1 MVKKYQKA
9 TRNDTSL
16 LVPYDKTV
24 GDYFIQSHR
33 INGKKNLVGCLTV
46 KGFDLSLL
54 NPEEQQLR
62 LREFQ
67 DALRFNN
74 FAITFLKLEQPLNFN
89 NNITYYK
96 QQLKKLNKIYQEKT
110 ISQDEF
116 IARKKQIKGLIANLE
131 QDLIMTNDGPKTK
144 KAFYIFVYGKN
155 EAEIQEL
162 MQGLENKLNNCNF
175 TCERLNNYQ
184 LVNILHLI

>member
-16 LVPYDKTV
+16 LVPYDKII
-24 GDYFIQSHR
+24 GEHFIQSHR
-33 INGKKNLVGCLTV
+33 INGKKNFVGCLTV

-62 LREFQ
+62 LKDFQ

-74 FAITFLKLEQPLNFN
+74 FPMTFLKLEQPLNFN

>member
-155 EAEIQEL
+155 ETETEEL
-162 MQGLENKLNNCNF
+162 MQSLENRLNNCNF
-175 TCERLNNYQ
+175 TCE
-184 LVNILHLI
+184 